1 MPAERSRECLQ
12 NNSISDKNHCNPGQ
26 PFFISGIR
34 SLIRR
39 THGYRRSCKICKRK
53 PGNLRCN
60 NRRDQPHV
68 RAFADNTGFCCHTGT
83 PKSVCQQVR
92 KNPEADLWFH
102 APGAQG
108 AGRMMR
114 ITGKVGFPW
123 EKSPEERL
131 SGERPRVKDL
141 LKSAPKDAR
150 PGMFRTARG
159 QAHFRTM
166 ENTMREREAPR
177 VKF

>member
-1 MPAERSRECLQ
+1 MDTADRVKSANENPVT
-12 NNSISDKNHCNPGQ
+12 SIATIQG
-26 PFFISGIR
+26 
-34 SLIRR
+34 
-39 THGYRRSCKICKRK
+39 
-53 PGNLRCN
+53 
-60 NRRDQPHV
+60 DQPHV

-83 PKSVCQQVR
+83 PKSDCQQVR

-108 AGRMMR
+108 AGRMMH
-114 ITGKVGFPW
+114 ITGKVGFPG